1 MLSNFV
7 EITNC
12 FEMPFGLFFSTNLAQ
27 ARAPAVGDGDLL
39 SEAEARDD
47 GAGRDL
53 MPGAHASD
61 ARPESH

>member
-1 MLSNFV
+1 MLIVSNFV
-7 EITNC
+7 EITYC

-53 MPGAHASD
+53 M
-61 ARPESH
+61 